1 MKPGKKGIFIIST
14 VKGKTEI
21 SHNLQALSY
30 RCTSLPPSRRS
41 RRKRGRSEN
50 RPFSCSSEEHP
61 PLERIAPSAHFWRCV
76 PPCRNSIFFFL
87 FNGSA
92 MISRPDIH
100 LPHSRPDTFSASP
113 ILTDLRGRLS
123 VGQPVGLET
132 VLGCIATSACRV
144 PNSARTSGKIMVP
157 VECMLRLFYAAFA
170 SSRAA
175 KSCWLLSTASI

>member
-1 MKPGKKGIFIIST
+1 ML
-14 VKGKTEI
+14 
-21 SHNLQALSY
+21 N
-30 RCTSLPPSRRS
+30 LPPAFSSFSERAEAGDVPRMGHSPARRRNVPRWS
-41 RRKRGRSEN
+41 GS
-50 RPFSCSSEEHP
+50 HP
-61 PLERIAPSAHFWRCV
+61 RLTIWRCV

-92 MISRPDIH
+92 MIPRPDIH